1 MERELAIYPDLY
13 PDLSEMIYAPRWY
26 YSLSI
31 KKDDYSHHLAYH
43 SKRQDTSNYFYDSL
57 KSVIDE
63 LIALGKLN
71 DLNLITIV
79 PSSKIGVYSPTLVSL
94 AEKTAQYLQVPFERI
109 IERIK
114 ETGRKNVKGNSAQE
128 RHDLVKESMKISREP
143 AEFEKNV
150 LLLDD
155 VKVTGMSL
163 LESKKILL
171 AAGVKSTVSVCLGI
185 NAAIDWDKLLVSLKG
200 EKYE

>member
-26 YSLSI
+26 YSLNI

-43 SKRQDTSNYFYDSL
+43 SKRRDMANYFYDSL

-79 PSSKIGVYSPTLVSL
+79 PSSKIGFYSPTLVSL
-94 AEKTAQYLQVPFERI
+94 AEKISQYLQVPFERI

-114 ETGRKNVKGNSAQE
+114 ETGRKNMMGNSAQE
-128 RHDLVKESMKISREP
+128 RYDLIKESMKISREP

-155 VKVTGMSL
+155 VKVTGMSF

-185 NAAIDWDKLLVSLKG
+185 NAAIDWDKLVVSLKG